1 MFYFKGGGGWVGND
15 GFTVTDLGT
24 GLSVVNSGSS
34 NRSGWLFGAGVEWA
48 PFDAWSVKIE
58 YDYLGLGSRSFT
70 VPVGSPFPRLVGD
83 TFTTGSSNNVQMLM
97 LGLNYRFNW
106 GGKYPGPY

>member
-1 MFYFKGGGGWVGND
+1 MQ
-15 GFTVTDLGT
+15 
-24 GLSVVNSGSS
+24 
-34 NRSGWLFGAGVEWA
+34 A
-48 PFDAWSVKIE
+48 E

-70 VPVGSPFPRLVGD
+70 VTVGSPFPRLVGD

-106 GGKYPGPY
+106 GGFYQTRY